1 VLHFHSHA
9 ENTNLQGAISMADLE
24 QMKQK
29 YASVLNLVNQTG
41 VQLAHVH
48 IQDNK
53 FFMQGAAGS
62 EEIKNKIWD
71 QIKLVNPAADDIT
84 CDLTV
89 DPSLAPMAAAAAAS
103 AVGSGS
109 SGKGRTYTVAPGDSL
124 SKIAKNFYGNA
135 GHYMKIF
142 EANKD
147 TLSDP
152 DKIKVGQELIIPD

>member
-1 VLHFHSHA
+1 
-9 ENTNLQGAISMADLE
+9 MADLE

-29 YASVLNLVNQTG
+29 YASVLNLVNQTRAR
-41 VQLAHVH
+41 LTHEN

-53 FFMQGAAGS
+53 LFIQGAAGS

-89 DPSLAPMAAAAAAS
+89 DPSLAPMAAAAAA
-103 AVGSGS
+103 AAGSGS
-109 SGKGRTYTVAPGDSL
+109 RGKGRTYTVAPGDSL

-135 GHYMKIF
+135 GQYMKIF

-152 DKIKVGQELIIPD
+152 DKIKVGQELVIPD

>member
-1 VLHFHSHA
+1 MS
-9 ENTNLQGAISMADLE
+9 ADLE

-29 YASVLNLVNQTG
+29 YASVLNLINQTG
-41 VQLAHVH
+41 VRLSHMH

-53 FFMQGAAGS
+53 FFLQGAAGS
-62 EEIKNKIWD
+62 DELKNRIWD

-89 DPSLAPMAAAAAAS
+89 DPSVAPVAAAAAAAAS
-103 AVGSGS
+103 GGAS
-109 SGKGRTYTVAPGDSL
+109 SGKGRTYTVTAGDSL

-135 GHYMKIF
+135 GQYMKIF
-142 EANKD
+142 DANKD
-147 TLSDP
+147 KLTDP